1 MEPAAA
7 ILDDKQ
13 LVRLLAHL
21 GLPTDFPTLAP
32 ASSPPAPAGEDS
44 QVDPVEDSH
53 EGAAIGARP
62 MRSTTRPR
70 QPSAS

>member
-21 GLPTDFPTLAP
+21 GLPTDFPRLAP
-32 ASSPPAPAGEDS
+32 ARSPPALGGEDS
-44 QVDPVEDSH
+44 QVDPREDSY
-53 EGAAIGARP
+53 EGVDWIPPDEVHDAPAAYRGA
-62 MRSTTRPR
+62 
-70 QPSAS
+70 